1 MREAAKREFAPV
13 VVFVGPALPAVSHIG
28 GPSLFVVSN
37 DLKFGHPATATI
49 SARYLWALSK
59 NSKRMR
65 HDLSILGTG
74 LLGHSYFGHFPKKAN
89 ECDTT
94 CPFWAPPSGPLIFWA
109 LSKKGKRMRHHLSIL
124 GTGGSGP
131 LRFGHRLLDH
141 KYVPP
146 LATSDNK
153 DGPNTRIR
161 FYSIAS
167 NRIRCSHALL
177 VVFYIFCMTESF
189 CF

>member
-1 MREAAKREFAPV
+1 MDRSWGTGSYDLRDANSPSPRRKCLAALSCIGRQYELQGRSRLGKEKCTWAEHAARGPYRMREAGKREFAPV

-94 CPFWAPPSGPLIFWA
+94 CPFWAPVFWA
-109 LSKKGKRMRHHLSIL
+109 THIL
-124 GTGGSGP
+124 GT
-131 LRFGHRLLDH
+131 F
-141 KYVPP
+141 
-146 LATSDNK
+146 
-153 DGPNTRIR
+153 
-161 FYSIAS
+161 
-167 NRIRCSHALL
+167 
-177 VVFYIFCMTESF
+177 
-189 CF
+189 